1 MKKLTATC
9 AAIALIALSGS
20 VVRADE
26 CEDPGYME
34 AMLVMI
40 AGRNC
45 QDVKLTAS
53 GEELRQK
60 ISKRAADLGGAICS
74 ASGMIALSNQLMS
87 PELERAAAANDEVL
101 ASKLMCAG
109 VIGKLKQ
116 FSTLAKVPDL
126 TTRR

>member
-1 MKKLTATC
+1 
-9 AAIALIALSGS
+9 
-20 VVRADE
+20 
-26 CEDPGYME
+26 ME

-87 PELERAAAANDEVL
+87 PELERAAAAKDEVL
-101 ASKLMCAG
+101 ASKLMCTG

-116 FSTLAKVPDL
+116 FSTLAKVPAL